1 MGFLKNLFGKQET
14 VRQLTKVHDLL
25 VNDIIVLNDSFGL
38 PERLRGKQFQVT
50 AINSYEYE
58 HNTQL
63 EWVLTGQDDSEL
75 YLSLDVDDKTYLK
88 FALKIEHEDVEQL
101 FDLEQF
107 AQVFDSEEPTEL
119 DKQADSALT
128 EQWTSNYYRQQ
139 TYAQIGYFHRK
150 DSRSENIS
158 VYQGKDAGEQFELY
172 ALFDQDQDK
181 GIDIEVWSDGDTDVF
196 LTLFRPL
203 TDVVDFFPGS

>member
-63 EWVLTGQDDSEL
+63 EWVLTGQYDSEL

-107 AQVFDSEEPTEL
+107 AQVFDNEEPTEL
-119 DKQADSALT
+119 DKQTDSALT

-139 TYAQIGYFHRK
+139 THGQIGYFHRK

-203 TDVVDFFPGS
+203 TDVIDFFPGS